1 METRNGT
8 QQMKTIGIIGGIG
21 PESTIAYYRLL
32 IAGYRRQRPDGG
44 SPSILLN
51 SVDVEKLLALMEN
64 HDLPGVIDYLVPEV
78 KRLAAAGA
86 DFGLI
91 AANTPH
97 IVFDELQQRS
107 PIPLLSIVEA
117 TCAEAKARGIEKAA
131 LLGTRFTMQADF
143 YPAVFSREGIAL
155 VMPVADEQ
163 FYIHDK
169 YVNELLQDI
178 FLPSTRARLLEVIHR
193 MREQEQIECVVLAG
207 TELPLVLSPDNAA
220 GIPLLDTTKIHVEA
234 AVARLLS

>member
-207 TELPLVLSPDNAA
+207 TELPLVLSQDNAA

>member
-1 METRNGT
+1 
-8 QQMKTIGIIGGIG
+8 MKTIGIIGGIG

-143 YPAVFSREGIAL
+143 YPAVFSREGIAW

-178 FLPSTRARLLEVIHR
+178 FLPSTRARLLEVLHR

-207 TELPLVLSPDNAA
+207 TELPLVLSQDNAA

>member
-1 METRNGT
+1 
-8 QQMKTIGIIGGIG
+8 MKTIGIIGGIG

-207 TELPLVLSPDNAA
+207 TELPLVLSQDTAA

>member
-1 METRNGT
+1 
-8 QQMKTIGIIGGIG
+8 MKTIGIIGGIG

-207 TELPLVLSPDNAA
+207 TELPLVLSQDNAA